1 VSPGGVQEYAQVM
14 RPRYES
20 AARKERSALL
30 DEFCQ
35 VTGYH
40 RKAAIRLLRTTVAAE
55 RRPRRGRP
63 VTYSVAVI
71 SALEQVWETSDR
83 LCSKRLVGLLPDLLE
98 ALERHGELQ
107 LEPAVGA
114 ALKRM
119 SPATIDRRLAAKRR
133 SLARRPFTHT
143 RSAAALQALVPL
155 RTFGE
160 WANPIP
166 GGCQAD
172 LVAHCGDTTQ
182 GFYLT
187 TLMLVDVAT
196 GWQDFDVVW
205 GKGYLHVRGALEF
218 AEKRLPMALCALHTD
233 NGGEFLNYPLQEWCR
248 AKGIRTS
255 RGRPYRKNDQAFVEQ
270 RNGNVV
276 RRWVGY
282 DRYSSKP
289 AFTLLHQLYAALRLF
304 VNFFQPLQK
313 LVHKRREG
321 AKVHKTYDVPRT
333 PYQRLLAWDALSP
346 DQQARLKVQYQALNP
361 AALRREIDGC
371 LDALLKHIDRTERPF
386 GNSISEAT
394 SAAR

>member
-1 VSPGGVQEYAQVM
+1 MSPGGVEEYTQVM
-14 RPRYES
+14 RPRYQS
-20 AARKERSALL
+20 AARKGRSALL

-40 RKAAIRLLRTTVAAE
+40 RKSAIRLLRTTAASE

-63 VTYSVAVI
+63 VTYSAAVI
-71 SALEQVWETSDR
+71 SALEQVWEASDR

-98 ALERHGELQ
+98 ALERHGELH
-107 LEPAVGA
+107 LDPAVGD

-119 SPATIDRRLAAKRR
+119 SPATIDRRLAAHRR
-133 SLARRPFTHT
+133 SLARRPFTQT
-143 RSAAALQALVPL
+143 RSAAALKALVPL

-160 WANPIP
+160 WANPTP
-166 GGCQAD
+166 GACQAD

-187 TLMLVDVAT
+187 TLMVVEVAT
-196 GWQDFDVVW
+196 SWQDFDVVW
-205 GKGYLHVRGALEF
+205 GKDYLHVRGALEF
-218 AEKRLPMALCALHTD
+218 AEKRLPMALHLLHTD

-270 RNGNVV
+270 RNGSVV

-282 DRYSSKP
+282 DRYSNKP
-289 AFTLLHQLYAALRLF
+289 AFALLRRLYAALRPF
-304 VNFFQPLQK
+304 VNFFQPVQK
-313 LVHKRREG
+313 LVHKQREG
-321 AKVHKTYDVPRT
+321 AKVHKTYDAPRT
-333 PYQRLLAWDALSP
+333 PYQRLLASAALTP
-346 DQQARLKVQYQALNP
+346 DQQAELTAQYRTLNP
-361 AALRREIDGC
+361 AALRREIAVC
-371 LDALLKHIDRTERPF
+371 LDALLKQVDLTEHTF
-386 GNSISEAT
+386 SNSISEAT